1 MTHAAKES
9 LSRQEHA
16 TMGQQ
21 INASKTIQKEASNV
35 TFQAASHLEN
45 GRMKVSV
52 SQWVEKRTVDQE
64 LKSKH
69 EHAQTAHYSHVNPKI
84 YYVQFPAVFRI
95 AQNR

>member
-1 MTHAAKES
+1 MINAAKES

-16 TMGQQ
+16 TMGHQ
-21 INASKTIQKEASNV
+21 INASETIQKEALNV

-45 GRMKVSV
+45 GRMKVTV

-69 EHAQTAHYSHVNPKI
+69 EHAQTAYYSHVNQKTDP
-84 YYVQFPAVFRI
+84 VRSPAVYRI
-95 AQNR
+95 AQNK